1 MTPSELTPTQLLG
14 IFAKFFES
22 QQIPYR
28 VVGSMASMAYGEPRM
43 TIDVDIVA
51 HLHAGNV
58 PTIIAAFPAPAY
70 HVSESAALEAIR
82 RASQFNVIHI
92 PSGLKVDVIVP
103 KKSDFSDSE
112 QSRVRRLSDR
122 NEFSAWYAA
131 PEDVILNKLKYLKQS
146 GGQSQKHVR
155 DIGGMLKITVHRQ
168 IKCEGL
174 VALYFSTSVQAQ
186 RTGLRGPRLK
196 AQHFAILGL
205 RT

>member
-1 MTPSELTPTQLLG
+1 MIPNELTPTQLLN

-22 QQIPYR
+22 QEIHYR

-51 HLHAGNV
+51 ELHADHV
-58 PTIIAAFPAPAY
+58 PAIIAAFLAPEY
-70 HVSESAALEAIR
+70 YVSESAARDAIR

-103 KKSDFSDSE
+103 KKSDHSDCE
-112 QSRVRRLSDR
+112 QSRVRRLSDQ

-131 PEDVILNKLKYLKQS
+131 PEDVILNKLRFLKLS

-155 DIGGMLKITVHRQ
+155 DIGGMLKISGDQ
-168 IKCEGL
+168 IDRDYIQTWAEKLNVRNEWQL
-174 VALYFSTSVQAQ
+174 
-186 RTGLRGPRLK
+186 
-196 AQHFAILGL
+196 ILMNL
-205 RT
+205 NEANS

>member
-22 QQIPYR
+22 QQISYR

-51 HLHAGNV
+51 ELHAGNV
-58 PTIIAAFPAPAY
+58 PAIIAAFPAPEY
-70 HVSESAALEAIR
+70 YVSESAALEAIR
-82 RASQFNVIHI
+82 RTSQFNVIHI

-112 QSRVRRLSDR
+112 QSRVRRLSDQS
-122 NEFSAWYAA
+122 EFSAWYAA

-155 DIGGMLKITVHRQ
+155 DIGGMLKITGDQ
-168 IKCEGL
+168 IDRDYIETWAAKLNVLDEWKL
-174 VALYFSTSVQAQ
+174 
-186 RTGLRGPRLK
+186 
-196 AQHFAILGL
+196 ILMNINEA
-205 RT
+205 